1 MILNIKKK
9 YKKISLRY
17 RLLKYFSAFAIIPII
32 LFSIVISGIMLNE
45 TIDRMRDDTKK
56 RFDERFQ
63 YIDKQLEEAYQ
74 IGNTVSQDSYVRQI
88 LNDEFESIEEKYF
101 TEAIIN
107 SKLTHMLKYSE
118 SNIQAYVIGENGSQF
133 KSSDKSFLEK
143 NFFDEEWYVNTANIN
158 NEVWQYPRIGSNI
171 VNSLREEYISL
182 TIPIRKVLKDTILGI
197 IYIDIKIEPYVL
209 EEASSYFYIINQE
222 DTFIMNEKLVEDASK
237 LDLSTIISESRSNIK
252 YWNILESNDSLI
264 HENKSI
270 ITIYRKSNINDWIY
284 CSVSTKE
291 TIYQNVLV
299 IILVTIAIIFGLI
312 FIAFYTSFRVS
323 KTLINPLINLSKT
336 MEKVQ
341 QGDFAA
347 RVKTTSNGEI
357 GQLEESFNYM
367 VKDINELMTQIVTEQ
382 QKTRQYEIMLL
393 QAQIKPHF
401 LYNTFDSV
409 IWLIRID
416 EYDDAIKLMQELTIF
431 LRSGLSKGKDTINLE
446 QEVSNVKSYLEI
458 QKFRYKKKLSFEIDI
473 PEEMMN
479 FQVPKLILQPLV
491 ENSLYHGIKNKEEGG
506 MIYVYGYETIDEII
520 IVISDDGVGMD
531 EKKLENM
538 KENDNNSTSYGFKNV
553 YERLSMFYKERFKLD
568 VESEIGI
575 GTTIKIQIRKDDSDV

>member
-1 MILNIKKK
+1 LMILNIKKK

-264 HENKSI
+264 HENKNI

-531 EKKLENM
+531 EKCFTKNDLNWMLKVKLE
-538 KENDNNSTSYGFKNV
+538 
-553 YERLSMFYKERFKLD
+553 
-568 VESEIGI
+568 
-575 GTTIKIQIRKDDSDV
+575 

>member
-264 HENKSI
+264 HENKNI